1 MVKLKKSTMLIVI
14 IMVIFVLVACQKSAE
29 NNNNPVE
36 ANKIQFTDIKGRQI
50 KLDKLPERIVSLS
63 PSNTEIVFT
72 LGAGSKLVGVTSY
85 CDYPEEVKDI
95 EKIGTF
101 EGPNIEMI
109 KKVEPDVVLAGG
121 YIQEDIITALENLNI
136 PVVSTEASD
145 FDTIYDS
152 IALIGK
158 LVGQENKAEET
169 IDIMHKTI
177 DEIQSKVRDSEK
189 LNVFY
194 LVWAD
199 PLTTAGEGTFINN
212 VIQIAGANN
221 VAEDV
226 EGWAKYSVEELVKQ
240 NPDMI
245 ISAFHST
252 DEGMSK
258 GDLMKNP
265 ILSNLDCVKKGN
277 IYVMKDDNIISRPGP
292 RIVDAVLEMAKALH
306 GDIF

>member
-1 MVKLKKSTMLIVI
+1 MIRLKRFISFIILLAMVFTLP
-14 IMVIFVLVACQKSAE
+14 ACQKPAE
-29 NNNNPVE
+29 NKDNAIE
-36 ANKIQFTDIKGRQI
+36 TKKIQFNDIKGRQI
-50 KLDKLPERIVSLS
+50 ELEKLPERIVSLS
-63 PSNTEIVFT
+63 PSNTEIVFA

-109 KKVEPDVVLAGG
+109 KKVQPDVVLAGG

-158 LVGQENKAEET
+158 LVGGEDRAEE
-169 IDIMHKTI
+169 IINNMHKTI
-177 DEIQSKVRDSEK
+177 DDIKSKVRGKEK
-189 LNVFY
+189 PNVFY
-194 LVWAD
+194 LVWTD
-199 PLTTAGEGTFINN
+199 PLTTAGKGTFIND

-221 VAEDV
+221 VAESV

-245 ISAFHST
+245 ISAYHST

-258 GDLMKNP
+258 EDLMNNP
-265 ILSNLDCVKKGN
+265 IFKNLDCVKKGN
-277 IYVMKDDNIISRPGP
+277 IYVMKDDNVIARPGP
-292 RIVDAVLEMAKALH
+292 RIIEAVSEMVKALH

>member
-1 MVKLKKSTMLIVI
+1 MNKVKRATLLM
-14 IMVIFVLVACQKSAE
+14 FVLILLFTLTSCQKATNYNESTEKTKAIE
-29 NNNNPVE
+29 
-36 ANKIQFTDIKGRQI
+36 FTDIKGRNVTLEE
-50 KLDKLPERIVSLS
+50 KPSRIVSLS
-63 PSNTEIVFT
+63 PSNTEILFA
-72 LGAGSKLVGVTSY
+72 LGAGNKLVGVTSY

-158 LVGQENKAEET
+158 IVGEEDKAEE
-169 IDIMHKTI
+169 IINNMHKAI
-177 DEIQSKVRDSEK
+177 DDIKSKVRSKEK
-189 LNVFY
+189 SNVFY
-194 LVWAD
+194 LVWTD
-199 PLTTAGEGTFINN
+199 PLTTAGKGTFIND
-212 VIQIAGANN
+212 VIKTAGANN
-221 VAEDV
+221 VAEGV

-245 ISAFHST
+245 ISAYHST
-252 DEGMSK
+252 NEGMSK
-258 GDLMKNP
+258 EDLMNNP
-265 ILSNLDCVKKGN
+265 IFKNLDCVKKGN

-292 RIVDAVLEMAKALH
+292 RIIEAVLEMAKALH